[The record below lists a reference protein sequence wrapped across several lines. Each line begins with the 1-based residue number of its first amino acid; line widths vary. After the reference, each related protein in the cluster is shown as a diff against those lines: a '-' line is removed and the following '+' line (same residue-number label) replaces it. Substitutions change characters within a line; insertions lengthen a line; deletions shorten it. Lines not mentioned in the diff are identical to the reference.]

1 MAIQLLF
8 SSSMMRKNIILYYL
22 LLLLLVMGS
31 FAAMALNSYGILLM
45 SYVALGFGLVFLFE
59 LLLLLPKEEE
69 MTKFYKASLAM
80 ELVALS
86 GLCLLYFLRGISVEI
101 PYSSLLKLVL
111 FTLLFGVNI
120 YHLVRAWHYA
130 KTTPLKVKGSI
141 ALHFLAL
148 LLYIAGNYLP
158 AGGAWVTIMLA
169 MACQLAFVVFGW
181 WKGWVIINGEETT
194 AWKKVIQ
201 FRNKSGIQLIFFTLA
216 SLYFILNSANLLP
229 PLYNGSLPNG
239 YSKVVGQWQKD
250 KTKPD
255 PTDFEQAYKKFLEGK

>member
-1 MAIQLLF
+1 M
-8 SSSMMRKNIILYYL
+8 
-22 LLLLLVMGS
+22 LLLVMGA
-31 FAAMALNSYGILLM
+31 FASMALNSYGILLM

-80 ELVALS
+80 ELMALS

-101 PYSSLLKLVL
+101 PYSFSLMLIL
-111 FTLLFGVNI
+111 FTLLFAVNV
-120 YHLVRAWHYA
+120 YHLIRAWHYA
-130 KTTPLKVKGSI
+130 KSTPMKVKGSI
-141 ALHFLAL
+141 VVYFAAL
-148 LLYIAGNYLP
+148 LLYIASNYLP
-158 AGGAWVTIMLA
+158 ANFIWIAIILA
-169 MACQLAFVVFGW
+169 LVLQLAFVVFGW
-181 WKGWVIINGEETT
+181 WKGWVIINGEETS

-239 YSKVVGQWQKD
+239 YSNVRDQWQKD
-250 KTKPD
+250 KTKTD
-255 PTDFEQAYKKFLEGK
+255 PADFEQAYKKFLEGK

>member
-1 MAIQLLF
+1 
-8 SSSMMRKNIILYYL
+8 MRKNIILYYL

-31 FAAMALNSYGILLM
+31 FATMALNSYGIVLM

-69 MTKFYKASLAM
+69 MTRFYKASLAL

-86 GLCLLYFLRGISVEI
+86 GLCLLYFFRGISLEI
-101 PYSSLLKLVL
+101 PYGLFLKFVL
-111 FTLLFGVNI
+111 FTLLFGVNA
-120 YHLVRAWHYA
+120 YHLFRAWQYA
-130 KTTPLKVKGSI
+130 KTTPLNVKGSI
-141 ALHFLAL
+141 AFYFLAL

-158 AGGAWVTIMLA
+158 AGGTWVTIVLA
-169 MACQLAFVVFGW
+169 LACQLAFVVFGL
-181 WKGWVIINGEETT
+181 WKGRVIINGEETS

-216 SLYFILNSANLLP
+216 SLYFILNSAHLLP

-239 YSKVVGQWQKD
+239 YAKVSEQWQKD
-250 KTKPD
+250 KTKTD
-255 PTDFEQAYKKFLEGK
+255 PADFEQAYKKFLEGK

>member
-1 MAIQLLF
+1 MNRNVIFYYILL
-8 SSSMMRKNIILYYL
+8 M
-22 LLLLLVMGS
+22 LLVMGA
-31 FAAMALNSYGILLM
+31 FASMALNSYGIVLM

-80 ELVALS
+80 ELVSLS

-101 PYSSLLKLVL
+101 PYSFSLTLIL
-111 FTLLFGVNI
+111 FLLLFAVNV
-120 YHLVRAWHYA
+120 YHLLRAWQYA
-130 KTTPLKVKGSI
+130 KATPMKVKGSI
-141 ALHFLAL
+141 AVYFVSL
-148 LLYIAGNYLP
+148 LLYIASNYLP
-158 AGGAWVTIMLA
+158 TNFMWIVIMQALVL
-169 MACQLAFVVFGW
+169 QLAFVVFGW
-181 WKGWVIINGEETT
+181 WKGWVIVNGEETS

-239 YSKVVGQWQKD
+239 YSNVRDQWQKD
-250 KTKPD
+250 KTKTD
-255 PTDFEQAYKKFLEGK
+255 PADFEQAYKKFLGGK